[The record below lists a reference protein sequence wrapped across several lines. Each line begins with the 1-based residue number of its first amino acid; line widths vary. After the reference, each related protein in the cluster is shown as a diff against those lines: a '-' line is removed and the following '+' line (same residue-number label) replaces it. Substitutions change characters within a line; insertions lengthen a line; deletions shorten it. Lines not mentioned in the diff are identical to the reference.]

1 MSKLFDKIMII
12 KVAHNSTI
20 LLIIINIYI
29 ALLYEVTQSAIV
41 IRNLVMIIEDLKL
54 LHISDLRR
62 TIDVATNLII
72 PNNILIAGS

>member
-20 LLIIINIYI
+20 LLLVINIYI